1 MRSDGRGQGGQIV
14 DRRILRAHRTIG
26 GVDRGLVEQHAVRI
40 GAELADPEIRIELRV
55 FDTDDAAR
63 GAHQLRRFARER
75 RRQRQ
80 QQRGGDQG
88 TGGTETHL

>member
-1 MRSDGRGQGGQIV
+1 MVAGRADRSWIV
-14 DRRILRAHRTIG
+14 GSCARIAPFG

-55 FDTDDAAR
+55 FDTDDATR
-63 GAHQLRRFARER
+63 RTHQLRRFARER